1 MGWVARCDAID
12 DTLRGCGPVGCGEGE
27 TVVGARIKWIQFNG
41 DSVNPRAAHA
51 KLQERI
57 HIEIAFYLTV
67 GSGPRSALRSPL
79 TSNESTPMNQSG
91 EGTMRVISDTKL

>member
-1 MGWVARCDAID
+1 MGWIARGYAIN
-12 DTLRGCGPVGCGEGE
+12 DTLRCRWPIGCGEGE
-27 TVVGARIKWIQFNG
+27 PVVGARIKWIQFNG
-41 DSVNPRAAHA
+41 DSVNPRAANA

-57 HIEIAFYLTV
+57 HIAIDFCLNLT
-67 GSGPRSALRSPL
+67 PTPFPL